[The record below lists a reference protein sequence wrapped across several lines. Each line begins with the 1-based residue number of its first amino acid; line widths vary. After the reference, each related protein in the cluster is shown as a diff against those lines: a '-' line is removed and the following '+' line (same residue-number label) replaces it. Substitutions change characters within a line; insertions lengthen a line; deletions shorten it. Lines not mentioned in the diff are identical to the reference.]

1 LSART
6 LYALFDRGGDVCLA
20 FYQVLA
26 ARLQAEMEVAWSR
39 DEDWATGVRATI
51 ATALAFAV
59 REPDAARFLAVE
71 VQAGG
76 PKALAAQAASV
87 DCLAAKLREGHRL
100 YPRAAGLNR
109 YAEQVLVAG
118 PVSLVGNRLLAGR
131 ADRLPALE
139 PELVELVLAPY
150 LGAERARGLAAA

>member
-1 LSART
+1 M
-6 LYALFDRGGDVCLA
+6 CLA
-20 FYQVLA
+20 SYEVLA

-39 DEDWATGVRATI
+39 GEDWATGVRETI

-59 REPDAARFLAVE
+59 RELDAARFLAVE

-87 DCLAAKLREGHRL
+87 DCLAAKLREGRRL
-100 YPRAAGLNR
+100 YPRAAGLNH
-109 YAEQVLVAG
+109 YGEQILVAG
-118 PVSLVGNRLLAGR
+118 AVSLVGNRLLAAR
-131 ADRLPALE
+131 ADMLPALE